1 MKLELSGTAAF
12 SDENEISDYAKN
24 AVSHLAGT
32 GIVNGV
38 GNGLFAPKDAVT
50 RAQAAK
56 IIYELVMANGGM
68 K

>member
-1 MKLELSGTAAF
+1 M
-12 SDENEISDYAKN
+12 
-24 AVSHLAGT
+24 
-32 GIVNGV
+32 NGV